1 MLIDI
6 SPLRVSR
13 DYRLLFFGQLISTFG
28 TAISLVVIP
37 VQVYQL
43 TGSTLLVGL
52 VSVPEFAMILLLAFV
67 GGAYADFIDKR
78 KLLRLT
84 EIGQTLTTS
93 FLVLNALQPRPHV
106 WPLFVCA
113 SLRRFHRAATAVL

>member
-6 SPLRVSR
+6 SPLRVSL

-28 TAISLVVIP
+28 TAINLVVIP

-67 GGAYADFIDKR
+67 GG
-78 KLLRLT
+78 
-84 EIGQTLTTS
+84 G
-93 FLVLNALQPRPHV
+93 
-106 WPLFVCA
+106 
-113 SLRRFHRAATAVL
+113 